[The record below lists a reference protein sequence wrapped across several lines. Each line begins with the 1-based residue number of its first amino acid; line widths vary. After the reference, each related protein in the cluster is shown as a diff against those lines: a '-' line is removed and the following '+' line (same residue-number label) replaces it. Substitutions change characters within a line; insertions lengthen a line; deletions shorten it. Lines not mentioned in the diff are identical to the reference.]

1 MRLILDPA
9 VRVYDGG
16 RVLAARGRVLRLAEG
31 GPAALRALLA
41 DTATPAQ
48 RALGERLID
57 AGFAHP
63 RPTPRPDADVTVVI
77 PVKDDAPGLARC
89 LAALAGGRPR
99 PAPLAPGAPPPP
111 PAPPHLVPPAPAAPP
126 PPAPAA
132 PAPRVIVV
140 DDGSRDPRAITAT
153 ARPAAVVRRDRTG
166 GPAAA
171 RNTGLEHAT
180 TELVAFLDADTL
192 PPADWVQRLAG
203 HFDDPRVKAV
213 APRIRA
219 ANRRRSP
226 LDMGPRRTVPYVPSA
241 ALIVRAPVRFD
252 EALRYGED
260 VDLVWRLLDAG
271 HRVVYDPSV
280 VVRHVERNTLRRTF
294 RYGTSAA
301 PLARRHPTRL
311 RHVVLHRPRPL
322 ALARLLHSKGVP
334 RHVALVW
341 TAESLAQSARGL
353 AHLATAYGIG
363 VAWGKIRGL
372 PTISGPR
379 IP

>member
-1 MRLILDPA
+1 VRLILDPA
-9 VRVYDGG
+9 VRIYDGG
-16 RVLAARGRVLRLAEG
+16 RVLAARGRIIRLAEG

-48 RALGERLID
+48 RRLGERLLD

-63 RPTPRPDADVTVVI
+63 RPAPKRVDSTIVI

-89 LAALAGGRPR
+89 VAALA
-99 PAPLAPGAPPPP
+99 PAPS
-111 PAPPHLVPPAPAAPP
+111 
-126 PPAPAA
+126 
-132 PAPRVIVV
+132 VIVV
-140 DDGSRDPRAITAT
+140 DDGSRDAAAIVAAAGSAT
-153 ARPAAVVRRDRTG
+153 VVRRERCG

-192 PPADWVQRLAG
+192 PPADWIERLAG

-219 ANRRRSP
+219 ENRRRSP
-226 LDMGPRRTVPYVPSA
+226 LDMGPRRSVPYVPSA
-241 ALIVRAPVRFD
+241 ALIVRTPVHFD
-252 EALRYGED
+252 EQLRYGED
-260 VDLVWRLLDAG
+260 VDLIWRLQDDG

-280 VVRHVERNTLRRTF
+280 VVLHRERRTLARTF

-301 PLARRHPTRL
+301 PLAARHPTRL
-311 RHVVLHRPRPL
+311 RHVVLSRPRPVR
-322 ALARLLHSKGVP
+322 LARLLHAKGVP
-334 RHVALVW
+334 RHVALIW
-341 TAESLAQSARGL
+341 TAESLEHSAHGL
-353 AHLATAYGIG
+353 AHLASAYGIG
-363 VAWGKIRGL
+363 VAWGKIGGL

-379 IP
+379 IS